1 MMHESENFPNSDLD
15 SQKKF
20 YSAMKVSKLGSLAA
34 LTQAMENGIY
44 ADAMGGSMVMMGMN

>member
-1 MMHESENFPNSDLD
+1 MMYESENLPNSEGN
-15 SQKKF
+15 SQKKL